1 MINLTT
7 NIINPLDIPRLV
19 KYEILSVDDNDISVP
34 PCLSVRI
41 QVYGPN
47 NLPYGDGVSLLAY
60 DSQASTCL
68 RVKSVPQAA
77 ILSRCT
83 AWSSRA
89 FTRDWRACGTRM
101 CLELG
106 RSESDSRRSKQIW
119 SRRAFC
125 PLLSRGHDL
134 PNRPEEND
142 RRRTGEV
149 VRDAQT
155 PTRPNHHRRARGC
168 RSCDVSN
175 NTIFSI

>member
-68 RVKSVPQAA
+68 RVKSVPQSSSDLVEVYGVVITGLYTRLAGVWNANVSGAGTKRKRFAA
-77 ILSRCT
+77 LEADLVASGILST
-83 AWSSRA
+83 AFA
-89 FTRDWRACGTRM
+89 GA
-101 CLELG
+101 
-106 RSESDSRRSKQIW
+106 
-119 SRRAFC
+119 
-125 PLLSRGHDL
+125 
-134 PNRPEEND
+134 
-142 RRRTGEV
+142 
-149 VRDAQT
+149 
-155 PTRPNHHRRARGC
+155 
-168 RSCDVSN
+168 
-175 NTIFSI
+175 